1 MKATMLS
8 WVSTSETK
16 GKDKEGSKPLVVVGF
31 AYAVSRFCISP
42 KLTYITSTYS
52 IGKERIVKGEVRN
65 LVCDVISNLR
75 WCTAIAHALDSKI
88 YCDARKTAIL
98 KCQEDPELNAL
109 LTSNP
114 RDAIVHLVPLSTIAT
129 DHLKVYL
136 DRFPGTYNKV
146 IGFRPTGWT

>member
-1 MKATMLS
+1 MISACAELARRLVRGQPTQEMKATMLS

-65 LVCDVISNLR
+65 LVCDVISNL
-75 WCTAIAHALDSKI
+75 I
-88 YCDARKTAIL
+88 YGGVQQSHML
-98 KCQEDPELNAL
+98 
-109 LTSNP
+109 
-114 RDAIVHLVPLSTIAT
+114 
-129 DHLKVYL
+129 
-136 DRFPGTYNKV
+136 
-146 IGFRPTGWT
+146 